1 LGRGTQRPLGR
12 GGETHADKGTRA
24 TANCWRRLRNSAPGA
39 WIVDLGKSAS
49 FSRRARLPWAT
60 CDALAS
66 QLFAKASESLNPPGV
81 AMTSAGGN
89 QDKIPREMRVRL
101 CTSSSERVLAIKP
114 LLEQWSCLDVR
125 IKQMFV
131 VLFQGHIHDP
141 FVRKR
146 CCVRAQ
152 ADQVRTGDTCSSM
165 CCMLCSPPKCVDG
178 WVRPAAMLTKEGLRR
193 ACYGPTMP
201 RSVSLDRSRV
211 ISIVISLARSL
222 ALSRSHALSL
232 SHPLSLSLPLSLPV
246 SCPVSL
252 SPSLSQTLHMRC
264 GSAISD

>member
-1 LGRGTQRPLGR
+1 V
-12 GGETHADKGTRA
+12 GGKAHADKGTRA
-24 TANCWRRLRNSAPGA
+24 AGLELIVADAQGKGA
-39 WIVDLGKSAS
+39 FWVA
-49 FSRRARLPWAT
+49 ARLPWAT

-89 QDKIPREMRVRL
+89 QDKIQREMRVRL

-178 WVRPAAMLTKEGLRR
+178 WVRPAAMLTNEGLCR

-232 SHPLSLSLPLSLPV
+232 SHPLSLSPSLSPCLLPCLPLSL
-246 SCPVSL
+246 SL
-252 SPSLSQTLHMRC
+252 SDTTHEVR
-264 GSAISD
+264 